1 VPDGSCSNE
10 ATRMVN
16 ELSFPSQVASL
27 CCLLIREPTIP
38 GSIAPERV
46 PILEVEHLDAG
57 IDALAVVAVSERL
70 AGSVDIHR
78 AENSLLSDHS
88 SYQMV
93 SAVLRQTRYRHFLG
107 WGSGLDVFP

>member
-1 VPDGSCSNE
+1 VLDGRCSNE
-10 ATRMVN
+10 EIRLIN

-27 CCLLIREPTIP
+27 GCLLIRERTIP

-70 AGSVDIHR
+70 DGPVDIHR
-78 AENSLLSDHS
+78 TENSLLSDHS

-93 SAVLRQTRYRHFLG
+93 SAVLTQTRCRHFPG
-107 WGSGLDVFP
+107 WASGLDVFP